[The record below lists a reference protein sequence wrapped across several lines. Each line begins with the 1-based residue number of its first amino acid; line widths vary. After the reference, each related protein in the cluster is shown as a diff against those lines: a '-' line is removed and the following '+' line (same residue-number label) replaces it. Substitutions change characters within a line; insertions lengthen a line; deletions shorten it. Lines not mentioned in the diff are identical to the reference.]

1 MFLPLFDRSS
11 IVTGSGVGERERGG
25 GGGSAKVRKL
35 GFEYGMPTL
44 YSAQRK

>member
-1 MFLPLFDRSS
+1 M
-11 IVTGSGVGERERGG
+11 TGSEVGEREGG